1 MSNDCNQQTSFFM
14 TSAPGGISSPNGA
27 LEFLLSLD
35 NGNQIYKDIWVSRQ
49 SYLDSRKQGRVERR
63 REQKS
68 LFFPRGG

>member
-14 TSAPGGISSPNGA
+14 TSAPGGISSPHGA

-49 SYLDSRKQGRVERR
+49 SYLDSRK
-63 REQKS
+63 
-68 LFFPRGG
+68 